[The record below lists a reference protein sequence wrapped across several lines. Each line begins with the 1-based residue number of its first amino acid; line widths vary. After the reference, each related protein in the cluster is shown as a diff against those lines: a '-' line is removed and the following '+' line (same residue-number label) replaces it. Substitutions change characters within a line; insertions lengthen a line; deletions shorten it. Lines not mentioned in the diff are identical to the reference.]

1 MTHLEH
7 TPASPPRKKRPLA
20 PDIRRLDDRSARAW
34 TESMAVTPLGR
45 GRYAV
50 DAGDRYV
57 VNLPE
62 HRCSCPD
69 ASIRGETCKHL
80 RRVAIEIT
88 RHEVPP
94 PGKREGQCAACGHDR
109 FVPEDGP
116 DLCDDCRFVA
126 GDIARDRETGDRVV
140 VVESTDD
147 PADEWVVEGTDTTIA
162 DYETNEGYP
171 SDDPV
176 VVVVYPFSRRF
187 ESFADLK
194 RYAFPHSRL
203 EPTEEQFVV

>member
-7 TPASPPRKKRPLA
+7 PPASAKRRPLA
-20 PDIRRLDDRSARAW
+20 PDIGRLDDRSARAW
-34 TESMAVTPLGR
+34 TESMAVTPLGS

-50 DAGDRYV
+50 DAASGNRYV
-57 VNLPE
+57 VDLPA
-62 HRCSCPD
+62 HTCSCPD

-94 PGKREGQCAACGHDR
+94 PGKRAGQCAACGHDR

-116 DLCDDCRFVA
+116 DLCDDCRFEP

-140 VVESTDD
+140 VVEATDA
-147 PADEWVVEGTDTTIA
+147 PADEWVVEGTDTTVA
-162 DYETNEGYP
+162 DYETNAGYP
-171 SDDPV
+171 PDDPV
-176 VVVVYPFSRRF
+176 VRVVYPFSGDRRR
-187 ESFADLK
+187 FADLK

-203 EPTEEQFVV
+203 AATDEQYVV

>member
-7 TPASPPRKKRPLA
+7 TSASAKKRPLA
-20 PDIRRLDDRSARAW
+20 PDVGRLDDRSARAW
-34 TESMAVTPLGR
+34 TEPMAVTPLGR

-50 DAGDRYV
+50 DAASGNRYV
-57 VNLPE
+57 VNLRE
-62 HRCSCPD
+62 HRCTCPD

-109 FVPEDGP
+109 FLPEDGP
-116 DLCDDCRFVA
+116 ALCVNCRFEA
-126 GDIARDRETGDRVV
+126 GDVVRDRETGNRMV
-140 VVESTDD
+140 VVETTDD
-147 PADEWVVEGTDTTIA
+147 PADEWVVEGTDTTVA
-162 DYETNEGYP
+162 DYETNHGYP
-171 SDDPV
+171 RDDPV
-176 VVVVYPFSRRF
+176 VEVVYPFSGDRRF
-187 ESFADLK
+187 SELK

-203 EPTEEQFVV
+203 DATDEQYVR